1 LVKALIKMPM
11 KSQSAEGIMR
21 SIATNPRSE
30 AKQEALAW
38 LAAQLRW
45 ERTLD
50 RLRGVDDDTAVAQ
63 AA

>member
-1 LVKALIKMPM
+1 M
-11 KSQSAEGIMR
+11 KSQSAEVIMR
-21 SIATNPRSE
+21 SIATSPRSE

-38 LAAQLRW
+38 LVAQLRW

-50 RLRGVDDDTAVAQ
+50 RLRGVVDDTAVPQ